1 MMGDL
6 SCCGAQASPAVEVDR
21 TEPDRSAVVSFFKN
35 QPQTDVVPLVGA
47 PAIRLLES
55 ELLLF
60 ALIIKRADRRIVVWP
75 GKHHAADALD
85 TRRQCNWDGRKTA
98 GRVHS
103 AKDIFFAADEP

>member
-6 SCCGAQASPAVEVDR
+6 SCVVAQANPAVERDR
-21 TEPDRSAVVSFFKN
+21 PEPDRSAVGSFFKN

-75 GKHHAADALD
+75 VKHHAADDSRYSCAMELCRPE
-85 TRRQCNWDGRKTA
+85 TSRARA
-98 GRVHS
+98 
-103 AKDIFFAADEP
+103 